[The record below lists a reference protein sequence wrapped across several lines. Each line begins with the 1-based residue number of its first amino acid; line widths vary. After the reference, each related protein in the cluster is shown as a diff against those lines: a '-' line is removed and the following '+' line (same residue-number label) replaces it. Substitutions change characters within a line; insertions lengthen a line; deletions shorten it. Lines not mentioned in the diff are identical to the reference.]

1 MSKTRII
8 GKDADGLDGE
18 QLFSI
23 LADAELSQYTF
34 AVGYGTESKEWTT
47 VQSIAGFLRF
57 MPYLEVK
64 EYNES
69 MEVPDELVEEIQQKQ
84 KEYDER
90 HAQRNELNEN

>member
-8 GKDADGLDGE
+8 GKDSDGLAGE

-23 LADAELSQYTF
+23 LADAELSEYTYT
-34 AVGYGTESKEWTT
+34 VGYGTESKEWTS

-64 EYNES
+64 EFNES
-69 MEVPDELVEEIQQKQ
+69 MEVPEELIEEIRCKQ

-90 HAQRNELNEN
+90 HAQRNLLKEN